1 MNREFSK
8 EFMDD
13 LAYLLELCANQN
25 TDTIELCFDIND
37 KKLNV
42 EMIFSINEDEL

>member
-25 TDTIELCFDIND
+25 TDTIELRFDIND

>member
-8 EFMDD
+8 EFMND
-13 LAYLLELCANQN
+13 LAYLLELCTNQN
-25 TDTIELCFDIND
+25 TDTVELCFDING

-42 EMIFSINEDEL
+42 EMIFSINEDEV

>member
-8 EFMDD
+8 EFMND
-13 LAYLLELCANQN
+13 LAYLLELCSNQN
-25 TDTIELCFDIND
+25 TDTIELRFDIND

-42 EMIFSINEDEL
+42 EMIFSIEENNM

>member
-1 MNREFSK
+1 MN
-8 EFMDD
+8 D
-13 LAYLLELCANQN
+13 LAYLLELCSNQN

-42 EMIFSINEDEL
+42 EMIFSIEENNM

>member
-8 EFMDD
+8 EFMND
-13 LAYLLELCANQN
+13 LAYLLELCSNQN
-25 TDTIELCFDIND
+25 TDTIELCFDIKD